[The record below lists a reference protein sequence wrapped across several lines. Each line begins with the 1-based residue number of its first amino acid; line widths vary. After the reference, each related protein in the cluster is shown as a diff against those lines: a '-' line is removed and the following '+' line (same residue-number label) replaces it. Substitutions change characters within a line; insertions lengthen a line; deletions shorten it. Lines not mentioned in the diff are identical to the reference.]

1 MRYPRRGPDMKKRI
15 VCRLVVQNDLVD
27 TEDLAEFDDPIS
39 VVIYAGKFVNQQLA
53 TGIKAV
59 GIQCP
64 IGRGSVL
71 MTCEPQCPRCSRHFV
86 DSWSCSKVFA
96 RVSDNRLA
104 AAPVFLAV
112 LNLRTS
118 LGV

>member
-27 TEDLAEFDDPIS
+27 TEDLAEFNDPIS

-71 MTCEPQCPRCSRHFV
+71 MTCEPSR
-86 DSWSCSKVFA
+86 
-96 RVSDNRLA
+96 
-104 AAPVFLAV
+104 
-112 LNLRTS
+112 
-118 LGV
+118 LGVTYLQVSARRALQIERFFRKLALEILEEAAL